1 MSGRPRLA
9 EKDELL
15 NFVRKEYGL
24 DAAQGH
30 GFKARLSLA
39 DLRRLKAY
47 ADSKQSS
54 LVRDKV
60 GDPVFHRGERAK
72 VLSLSQG
79 TACSAVGSS
88 HQLFTSLDN
97 PAK

>member
-1 MSGRPRLA
+1 MTSNGTEVGCEGRPRIS

-15 NFVRKEYGL
+15 NFVSKEYGL

-30 GFKARLSLA
+30 GFKARLSLS

-47 ADSKQSS
+47 ADSKQDS

-60 GDPVFHRGERAK
+60 GDPEPMFLMAGT
-72 VLSLSQG
+72 SGG
-79 TACSAVGSS
+79 TALHG
-88 HQLFTSLDN
+88 T
-97 PAK
+97 P